1 MSLNEY
7 EKKVSYKEEF
17 KHQKNVFKVL
27 FTIITVYL
35 HSCYIY

>member
-7 EKKVSYKEEF
+7 EKKVAYKEES

-27 FTIITVYL
+27 FTIITENL
-35 HSCYIY
+35 HSCYI